1 MPDVQAV
8 LLEKIRHLETSNSS
22 LRSTFNE
29 IYNKYMQSE
38 NERHTIEE
46 KVRDN
51 EEAMKR
57 METQIAE
64 LEQRVIGSDGATAVT
79 GFSSN
84 VEVILKDQRDR
95 YKRRVDELEVEEME
109 IMHSRRREV
118 GIKRRWTRCM
128 MLLIS

>member
-1 MPDVQAV
+1 
-8 LLEKIRHLETSNSS
+8 
-22 LRSTFNE
+22 
-29 IYNKYMQSE
+29 MQSE

-64 LEQRVIGSDGATAVT
+64 LEQRVIGSDGTTAVT

-109 IMHSRRREV
+109 IMHGRRREV
-118 GIKRRWTRCM
+118 EIKRRWTRCM
-128 MLLIS
+128 MLLISWKHSRNREGD